1 MFFFVS
7 FSKANTRKKVAF
19 QIFFSFHQIFQ
30 APNGGILPLTVV
42 DGIKLSTLLKVFR
55 VGGGSQMMKMCVYF
69 WWWLAHLRILV
80 AKKASLFFQPM
91 AVYMKKKYKTPFG
104 SCKIWYKEKNLRK
117 LFFFSLCLVQRKS
130 QRRKILRKVWWKN
143 CQKQVTKFSS

>member
-19 QIFFSFHQIFQ
+19 QIFSFHQIFQ
-30 APNGGILPLTVV
+30 APNGEILPLTVV

-55 VGGGSQMMKMCVYF
+55 VGGGSQMMKMYVYI

-117 LFFFSLCLVQRKS
+117 LFFFSCVWFRENNKEKNMKES
-130 QRRKILRKVWWKN
+130 QME
-143 CQKQVTKFSS
+143 KFVRNK